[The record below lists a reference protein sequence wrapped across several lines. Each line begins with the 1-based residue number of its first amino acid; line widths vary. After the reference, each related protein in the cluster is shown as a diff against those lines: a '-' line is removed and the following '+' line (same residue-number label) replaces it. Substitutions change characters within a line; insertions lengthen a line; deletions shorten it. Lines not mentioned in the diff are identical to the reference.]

1 MKNWIT
7 KYVLLLSVL
16 LLGTLNP
23 AAAHSNSALH
33 ADSKEAFE
41 QSSITHLTSINSIS
55 SPIFKKSENRFTT
68 SEVDEEEITSSA
80 KKFLKGNAFASN
92 SFTGHRVSGH
102 FSSIYQKR
110 LYVYKQLT
118 SYSPYRLYIKFRV
131 IRL

>member
-1 MKNWIT
+1 MRNWIN
-7 KYVLLLSVL
+7 KYVLSLGIL
-16 LLGTLNP
+16 LLVCFNH

-33 ADSKEAFE
+33 QNNKESFSQSASK
-41 QSSITHLTSINSIS
+41 HLTDINSYS
-55 SPIFKKSENRFTT
+55 SPIFKKAERFTT
-68 SEVDEEEITSSA
+68 SEIDEEEISSSA
-80 KKFLKGNAFASN
+80 KKIFKSAVVAVT

-102 FSSIYQKR
+102 FASVYQKR